1 MNTIKL
7 VKKSI
12 KSIKYIGHYHEIA
25 IWKIEPVSCHVQCI
39 AGLTS
44 IGSRTH
50 GN

>member
-1 MNTIKL
+1 MKL

-12 KSIKYIGHYHEIA
+12 KSIKYIGLSHEIA
-25 IWKIEPVSCHVQCI
+25 IWKIEPVSCQVRCI